1 MTEVPRSKLATADID
16 AGQRY
21 MENDWADVRCTW
33 LGEARWVR
41 SVLEA
46 AGIETRIPDEH
57 TLALPLG
64 NEPEVEAVRILVPA
78 ADLERALELLDAAD
92 GARDIPT

>member
-1 MTEVPRSKLATADID
+1 
-16 AGQRY
+16 

-33 LGEARWVR
+33 LDEARWCR

-46 AGIETRIPDEH
+46 AGIESRIPDEH

-64 NEPEVEAVRILVPA
+64 DGVEPGSVRLLVRA
-78 ADLERALELLDAAD
+78 ADLERALELLDTAD
-92 GARDIPT
+92 RVRDIPT

>member
-1 MTEVPRSKLATADID
+1 M
-16 AGQRY
+16 QH
-21 MENDWADVRCTW
+21 DWAELRCTW
-33 LGEARWVR
+33 LDEARWCR

-46 AGIETRIPDEH
+46 AGIEALIPDEH

-64 NEPEVEAVRILVPA
+64 DGVEPESVRLLVRL

-92 GARDIPT
+92 RGRGLPT

>member
-1 MTEVPRSKLATADID
+1 
-16 AGQRY
+16 

-33 LGEARWVR
+33 LDEARWCR

-57 TLALPLG
+57 TLGLPLDG
-64 NEPEVEAVRILVPA
+64 GESESVRLLVRA
-78 ADLERALELLDAAD
+78 ADLERALELLDHAD
-92 GARDIPT
+92 RGRSIGT